1 MSKPYLELYPKITER
16 QFMGKVEQLA
26 EYCGWWV
33 WHDNDSRRNRA
44 GWPDLVLLRP
54 GRLIFAELKTDTG
67 KLSAEQRRILSM
79 LKMAGQ
85 EVYVWRPTDF
95 ETIRGILK
103 R

>member
-1 MSKPYLELYPKITER
+1 MSKPYLDLYPKITER

>member
-1 MSKPYLELYPKITER
+1 MSKPHLDLYPKITER

-85 EVYVWRPTDF
+85 EVYIWRPTDF

>member
-1 MSKPYLELYPKITER
+1 
-16 QFMGKVEQLA
+16 MGKVEQLA

-44 GWPDLVLLRP
+44 GWPDLVLLKP

-79 LKMAGQ
+79 LKMSGQ
-85 EVYVWRPTDF
+85 EVYIWRPTDF

-103 R
+103 P

>member
-1 MSKPYLELYPKITER
+1 MSER

-54 GRLIFAELKTDTG
+54 NRLIFAELKTETG
-67 KLSAEQRRILSM
+67 RLTDEQRRILSM

-85 EVYVWRPTDF
+85 EVYVWRPMDF

>member
-85 EVYVWRPTDF
+85 EVYIWRPTDF

>member
-1 MSKPYLELYPKITER
+1 MSKPYLDLYPKITER

-85 EVYVWRPTDF
+85 EVYIWRPTDF